1 MGSTQARPRFTGGV
15 PGVWW
20 WQRAG
25 AVALSLTLLA
35 GCTGTLDQTI
45 DSVLPKRE
53 ATYKSSRSLPPLEVP
68 PDLSSATLND
78 SLQVPEATAGSATLS
93 DYNNPDNATRQVA
106 AVGRSGVL
114 PTLSNARVER
124 SGDKRWLVIEASPGE
139 VWPRVRDFWLEQG
152 FLIQVEDPSIGILET
167 DWAEQRAAIKGGFID
182 SLVSKLSSA
191 FYGVATRDKFRTR
204 LERGQDG
211 NQTEVYISHRGAEE
225 VIQEAA
231 ASSPSADDSRSWQPR
246 PADPELEA
254 EMLTRLMVFFG
265 TGQEQAEQR
274 IAATRDSRPQRA
286 RMQRDGGGSVLTL
299 QETFSR
305 AWRRTGLALDRV
317 GFTVEDR
324 DRSRGLYFV
333 RYVDPN
339 RDVKGGKDDGFF
351 SKLAFWR
358 DDTRDTSRDGYLISL
373 IGGRDG
379 ADNTQVVVLNKEG
392 ERDSS
397 ETADRILTL
406 LHEQLR

>member
-1 MGSTQARPRFTGGV
+1 MRHPV
-15 PGVWW
+15 PSLIPVVLS
-20 WQRAG
+20 G
-25 AVALSLTLLA
+25 ALLA
-35 GCTGTLDQTI
+35 GCSGTI
-45 DSVLPKRE
+45 DDTIESVLPKRE

-78 SLQVPEATAGSATLS
+78 SLQVPEARGGSATLS
-93 DYNNPDNATRQVA
+93 EYSSASRQVA
-106 AVGRSGVL
+106 AAGSSAVL
-114 PTLSNARVER
+114 PNLSGARVER
-124 SGDKRWLVIEASPGE
+124 SGDKRWLVVDAPPSV

-152 FLIQVEDPSIGILET
+152 FLIAQEDASIGIMET
-167 DWAEQRAAIKGGFID
+167 DWAEKRAPIKGGFLQG
-182 SLVSKLSSA
+182 LVQKLSSA
-191 FYGVATRDKFRTR
+191 VYGVATRDKFRTR
-204 LERGQDG
+204 LERGAQEG
-211 NQTEVYISHRGAEE
+211 VTEVFLSHRGAEE
-225 VIQEAA
+225 VVNEAA
-231 ASSPSADDSRSWQPR
+231 RSTPSAEDLRSWQPR

-265 TGQEQAEQR
+265 QGEEQARQR
-274 IAATRDSRPQRA
+274 IAQAPDRPERA

-299 QETFSR
+299 QESFSR

-333 RYVDPN
+333 RYVDP
-339 RDVKGGKDDGFF
+339 DKDAKGKSEKGFF

-358 DDTRDTSRDGYLISL
+358 GDDARDTSQDGYLISL

-379 ADNTQVVVLNKEG
+379 EENTQVVVLNKEG
-392 ERDSS
+392 ER
-397 ETADRILTL
+397 EAGATADRILTL

>member
-1 MGSTQARPRFTGGV
+1 MPGTLMRPTWLRRRPRV
-15 PGVWW
+15 A
-20 WQRAG
+20 RATLG
-25 AVALSLTLLA
+25 AAFAVIGSLLA
-35 GCTGTLDQTI
+35 GCSGTLDDTI

-93 DYNNPDNATRQVA
+93 DFTGANRQVA
-106 AVGRSGVL
+106 AAGAETVL
-114 PTLSNARVER
+114 PDLATARVER
-124 SGDKRWLVIEASPGE
+124 SGDKRWLVVDATPGQI
-139 VWPRVRDFWLEQG
+139 WPRVRDFWLEQG
-152 FLIQVEDPSIGILET
+152 FLIQIEDSSIGILET
-167 DWAEQRAAIKGGFID
+167 DWAEKRAPIKGGFIQGMM
-182 SLVSKLSSA
+182 SKLSSA

-204 LERGQDG
+204 LERAEQPG
-211 NQTEVYISHRGAEE
+211 QTEIYVSHRGAEE
-225 VIQEAA
+225 VVKEAA
-231 ASSPSADDSRSWQPR
+231 LSTPSADDVRSWQPR

-254 EMLTRLMVFFG
+254 EMLTRMMVFFG
-265 TGQEQAEQR
+265 TEEDSAKQR
-274 IAATRDSRPQRA
+274 IAETRDKRDRA
-286 RMQRDGGGSVLTL
+286 LIERDGGGSVLKL
-299 QETFSR
+299 QESFSR

-333 RYVDPN
+333 RYVDPE
-339 RDVKGGKDDGFF
+339 KDASGAREEGFF

-358 DDTRDTSRDGYLISL
+358 DDSRDTSEDGYLISL

-379 ADNTQVVVLNKEG
+379 ADDTQVVVLNKEG

-397 ETADRILTL
+397 ATADRILGL